1 MKTVAVR
8 NLRLCTKDCICLYV
22 CPTGA
27 TDTEDSIIDVNK
39 CTGCGI
45 CAGACPSSAIS
56 MVPLEY
62 PVQQVHT
69 ERVLAS
75 EDRLSKSKCIQEAA
89 AKRIAASTDKDGL
102 YRLMKAIE
110 MSNRLMAE
118 DILRESG
125 YMLPQSANS
134 QNLLIDM
141 INDGP
146 KTFPKDV
153 AKDILGMIPCNEPDK
168 LKKIEPSSYKC
179 GYCGMIFQHEGGE
192 ITCPQCKTRG
202 DSFTKL

>member
-1 MKTVAVR
+1 M
-8 NLRLCTKDCICLYV
+8 
-22 CPTGA
+22 
-27 TDTEDSIIDVNK
+27 
-39 CTGCGI
+39 
-45 CAGACPSSAIS
+45 
-56 MVPLEY
+56 
-62 PVQQVHT
+62 
-69 ERVLAS
+69 
-75 EDRLSKSKCIQEAA
+75 SKSKCIQEAA

-134 QNLLIDM
+134 QNLLVDM

-153 AKDILGMIPCNEPDK
+153 AKEILETIPCNEPDK

-179 GYCGMIFQHEGGE
+179 GYCGVIFQQESGE
-192 ITCPQCKTRG
+192 LVCPQCKTRG
-202 DSFTKL
+202 DGFTKL